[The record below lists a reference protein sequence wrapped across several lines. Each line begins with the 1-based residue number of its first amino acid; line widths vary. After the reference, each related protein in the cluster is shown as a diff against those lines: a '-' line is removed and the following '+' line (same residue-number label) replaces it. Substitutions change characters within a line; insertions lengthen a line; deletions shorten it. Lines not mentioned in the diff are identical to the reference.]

1 MAELDGK
8 VAIVTGGGRGIGRAV
23 ALALARSGAAVAL
36 TGRSREHL
44 ERVVAEVQSSGG
56 IALAIPGDVA
66 DAEAVQSTV
75 ARVRAER
82 GAIDILVNNAGITA
96 SVKFAETDD
105 ATWERIMLVNVTGP
119 FRYCRAVIGDMLA
132 RRSGRIINIAS
143 IAALSGIPY
152 SSAYSASKHALLGL
166 TRSLALEYGR
176 VGITANALCPGW
188 TETDMLSA
196 TIENIMAKT
205 GRSADEARASIL
217 ALSGQTR
224 FVTAEEV
231 AEAALALAGPDG
243 AATNGAAI
251 TIAP

>member
-56 IALAIPGDVA
+56 MALAIPGDVA

-75 ARVRAER
+75 ARVRAEL

-105 ATWERIMLVNVTGP
+105 ATWERIMLVKVTGP

-176 VGITANALCPGW
+176 AGITANALCPGW

-196 TIENIMAKT
+196 TIENMMDNT
-205 GRSADEARASIL
+205 GRSPDEARASNL

-224 FVTAEEV
+224 IVTAEEE
-231 AEAALALAGPDG
+231 AQAALALAGPDG